1 MSPVNYGGR
10 LPAASARAARA
21 PAPSASAGRPRV
33 PLATAYVPYQKF
45 GETCPKKRSPKAR
58 SSPAFT
64 GPINKEA
71 QHERQPE
78 RTVDRPDGG

>member
-21 PAPSASAGRPRV
+21 PATSASAGRPRV

-45 GETCPKKRSPKAR
+45 GETYPP
-58 SSPAFT
+58 
-64 GPINKEA
+64 KEA
-71 QHERQPE
+71 LPKG
-78 RTVDRPDGG
+78 TLFPCLYRPYQ